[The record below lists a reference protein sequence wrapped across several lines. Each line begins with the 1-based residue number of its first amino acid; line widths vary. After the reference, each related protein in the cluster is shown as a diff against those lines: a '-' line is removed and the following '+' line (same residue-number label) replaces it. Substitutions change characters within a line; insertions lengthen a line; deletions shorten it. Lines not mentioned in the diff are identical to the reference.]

1 MSRPNYKVGAET
13 PSTKDGISHDE
24 ERRLRV
30 SGADFIQET
39 GVKLR
44 MPQFV
49 IATAIY
55 FFHQFFQ
62 HNSFACTERETV
74 PLACLYLASKSE
86 EHCRKL
92 RDIINV
98 AYRVRNPDK
107 APLRVGKEYWDMKE
121 LLIVTE
127 QMLLRALAFDMSVD
141 LPYKYLLN
149 YLKSLRVPKSFSQL
163 CWALVNDSLGSTLA
177 LQYRP
182 HVLAAGAIH
191 LASRLAAQ
199 PLPEARPGASSPDV
213 GMQILDVYALRD
225 LPSGP
230 GAPAPAAEPAE
241 GAAAQEMPSTWDSA
255 GSGRRQA
262 RR

>member
-62 HNSFACTERETV
+62 HNSFACTERETE
-74 PLACLYLASKSE
+74 AQ
-86 EHCRKL
+86 
-92 RDIINV
+92 DIINV

-199 PLPEARPGASSPDV
+199 PLPEARPGASLAWYDAFDCKLHWLEDV

-241 GAAAQEMPSTWDSA
+241 G
-255 GSGRRQA
+255 SGGPGDA
-262 RR
+262 IDVG